1 QAGLDGPTPGAGCA
15 QRGLGDTLSLTAGAE
30 PGMDPRRR
38 GNQPGPSPEAVEAVR
53 DEWDRLADRTG
64 AAPFLRPGWI
74 EAWWYAF
81 GAGRLEVLREEGEG
95 RVRALLPGRH
105 RYGAINSP
113 SNWHSP
119 GFGLL
124 REDRAAGG
132 ALLDELFGRRP
143 AQVSLGF
150 LSAHGP
156 GLEEL
161 TGAAEAAGY
170 RCLQRTLERS
180 PFVTVE

>member
-1 QAGLDGPTPGAGCA
+1 SRAPDQLDDAAASSPPSGALGGLPHARPGQGGGMGGHAQLQAGLDGPTPGAGCA

-95 RVRALLPGRH
+95 RVRALLPVRH

-119 GFGLL
+119 G
-124 REDRAAGG
+124 
-132 ALLDELFGRRP
+132 
-143 AQVSLGF
+143 
-150 LSAHGP
+150 
-156 GLEEL
+156 
-161 TGAAEAAGY
+161 
-170 RCLQRTLERS
+170 
-180 PFVTVE
+180 